1 MHLHILFLSSLALE
15 LLNDKFSEHGIN
27 RKCHKLWWFIL
38 VPIKFVGCFHCFQY
52 CGSRIRDPVPFSP
65 LDPGFGIGFLPDPGS
80 LTHIFEGIL
89 KFFLGENF
97 NNSLKI
103 GFWTGNRD
111 PGRGKNQDPGTG
123 INIPDPPHWLFLLGC
138 NTSLNVNV
146 TDFKIWKPVF
156 RIRIPIGLWIR
167 IPISIQLK
175 RWCRIRIQWIRI
187 RTSVKNNQ
195 QNLSGILPKLGWYSR
210 APSRDSCNSSA
221 GRTSGTKP

>member
-27 RKCHKLWWFIL
+27 RKCHKLSWFIL
-38 VPIKFVGCFHCFQY
+38 VPIKFVGC
-52 CGSRIRDPVPFSP
+52 
-65 LDPGFGIGFLPDPGS
+65 L
-80 LTHIFEGIL
+80 HIFEGIL

-156 RIRIPIGLWIR
+156 RIRIQLGLWIR

-195 QNLSGILPKLGWYSR
+195 QNLSGILLPKLGWYSR

>member
-1 MHLHILFLSSLALE
+1 MSQTMMVYLSSYKICWLFSMFSVLWIRDPGSGALFTPGSGIR
-15 LLNDKFSEHGIN
+15 NRFFS
-27 RKCHKLWWFIL
+27 
-38 VPIKFVGCFHCFQY
+38 
-52 CGSRIRDPVPFSP
+52 GSRIPNPYIW
-65 LDPGFGIGFLPDPGS
+65 G
-80 LTHIFEGIL
+80 HIEI
-89 KFFLGENF
+89 FLGENF

-138 NTSLNVNV
+138 NTCLNVNV

-156 RIRIPIGLWIR
+156 RIRIQLGLWIR

-195 QNLSGILPKLGWYSR
+195 QNLSGILLPKLGWYSR